1 MASRGDELYIAVDV
15 GTSSVRTAV
24 VDKGGSIISFSSEEI
39 RIWQPSTNM
48 YEQSSD
54 EVWSCLCTA
63 VRVCCNF
70 RRCVQLFVLHAA
82 KVYRHI
88 CRIRNYIT
96 I

>member
-1 MASRGDELYIAVDV
+1 
-15 GTSSVRTAV
+15 
-24 VDKGGSIISFSSEEI
+24 
-39 RIWQPSTNM
+39 M